1 MFQLTSTQPRRVVIA
16 GGGVAA
22 VETLLALRAAPGGT
36 SFDVTV
42 MAPGPELVYRPLAVG
57 EPFGRPLTRRYD
69 LQAICD
75 DLGATLVPEAL
86 IAVSDDRRVHGSD
99 GADLPYEAL
108 VLAPGARAEVALEDA
123 FTFFADTDADGLQ
136 WIVRELEEGAVRS
149 IAFVVPPGAGWPL
162 PLYELALLTARR
174 AWAIGADDVA
184 LTLVT
189 PEEGPLAVFRGTGSS
204 AVGRLLD
211 DAGIALERSS
221 YAHDYDG
228 LVLQLTPGGRRVQ
241 ADRVVAL
248 PRLRGPALA
257 GVPCDPD
264 GFIRIDQ
271 HLRVPGLP
279 GVWAVGDATTA
290 AIKQGGLATQQA
302 DAVAAAIARG
312 SGSFRPVDA
321 PAPTLRAMLMTGGD
335 PLYLTATLAVGSITS
350 SASRDCPWWP
360 PHKIA
365 ARHLAPYLADRSP
378 LMPAHQ
384 R

>member
-1 MFQLTSTQPRRVVIA
+1 MLQLTSTQPRRVVIA

-22 VETLLALRAAPGGT
+22 VETLLALRAAPGGHLLEIA
-36 SFDVTV
+36 VI
-42 MAPGPELVYRPLAVG
+42 APGSELVYRPLAVA

-69 LQAICD
+69 LRAICA

-86 IAVSDDRRVHGSD
+86 TGVAADRRALGGD
-99 GADLPYEAL
+99 GASLPYDAL
-108 VLAPGARAEVALEDA
+108 VLATGARSEVALPHAATFGDA
-123 FTFFADTDADGLQ
+123 ESDGVQ
-136 WIVRELEEGAVRS
+136 WIVRELEEGLLRT

-162 PLYELALLTARR
+162 PLYELALQMSRR
-174 AWAIGADDVA
+174 AWAVGASDVR

-189 PEEGPLAVFRGTGSS
+189 PEEGPLAVFRGTGSR
-204 AVGRLLD
+204 AVGRLLAG
-211 DAGIALERSS
+211 AGIELISGS
-221 YAHDYDG
+221 YGRDYDG
-228 LVLQLTPGGRRVQ
+228 EEVVLTPGDRRLQ

-257 GVPCDPD
+257 GVPCDAD
-264 GFIRIDQ
+264 GFIRIDE
-271 HLRVPGLP
+271 HSRVPGLP
-279 GVWAVGDATTA
+279 GVWAVGDATTSP
-290 AIKQGGLATQQA
+290 IKQGGLATQQA

-312 SGSFRPVDA
+312 PGSFRPVDA
-321 PAPTLRAMLMTGGD
+321 APPTLRAMLMTGAD
-335 PLYLTATLAVGSITS
+335 PLYLTATLASGGAS

-384 R
+384 H